1 MSTEKNSV
9 IVELYDLPLTERKD
23 DRFGRVVTTKSID
36 EDDLIQIAIS
46 RRSDL
51 SSSSMKATMDILKE
65 IAIEQIANGASVR
78 FGLGYFNVQVNGVF
92 IGDNAKWDSSRH
104 SLSVRVNTSS
114 NLREAVKAATVE
126 VRGMAASGL
135 AINSVTDVSSGEVN
149 TKLTPGGG
157 ANIIGSKIKIVGT
170 DEGVGL
176 KLTNESTSEATVIPT
191 TSILQNDPSKIS
203 FVVPAG
209 LATGDYKLSITT
221 QFSSSAQMLKEPR
234 TYSFEYVLSV

>member
-114 NLREAVKAATVE
+114 NLREAVKAATVD
-126 VRGMAASGL
+126 VRGMATSGL

-203 FVVPAG
+203 FVVPAYNKSFG
-209 LATGDYKLSITT
+209 LKNG
-221 QFSSSAQMLKEPR
+221 
-234 TYSFEYVLSV
+234 

>member
-92 IGDNAKWDSSRH
+92 IGDNAKWDSSQH

-114 NLREAVKAATVE
+114 NLREAVKAATVD
-126 VRGMAASGL
+126 VRGMATSGL